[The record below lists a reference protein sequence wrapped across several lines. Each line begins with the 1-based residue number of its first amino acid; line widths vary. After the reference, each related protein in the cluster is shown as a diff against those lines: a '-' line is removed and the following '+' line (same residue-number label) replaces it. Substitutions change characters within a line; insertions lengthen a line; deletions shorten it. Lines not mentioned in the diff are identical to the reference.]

1 MINTYRKC
9 LGSHE
14 WELGMV
20 LLHGNHHSS
29 AHHLGGPACTGPTN
43 TAHNLA
49 SPSLSIFHYSQLP
62 YNLLFLKAPP
72 VSSTCSK
79 TQKTADISHQI
90 RSIQTAEPHPRGTS
104 HAAWAA
110 WRGVGAPRGGRTTAP
125 EGRPRGAA
133 PRGDA
138 HGLGGAP
145 IEGNG
150 VFSPR
155 VRSVRSA
162 QKKASVYIYIYMYT
176 WHQSSVCCTCV
187 YLQDIFSGR
196 RLDGERGG
204 FGWNAR
210 EVSFLK
216 THPKNGTR
224 TAKGLWL

>member
-162 QKKASVYIYIYMYT
+162 QKKASVYIYVYMAPK
-176 WHQSSVCCTCV
+176 QCV
-187 YLQDIFSGR
+187 LYMCVPAGYFFRKTSGWR
-196 RLDGERGG
+196 KGWFWVERTGG
-204 FGWNAR
+204 F
-210 EVSFLK
+210 FLEDTPQK
-216 THPKNGTR
+216 RNQDC
-224 TAKGLWL
+224 